1 MSGAARSY
9 KFTLFVVG
17 EGPHSQLA
25 QDNLERIC
33 TEYLLAGT
41 CTVQVVDVQK
51 DFQTALDYDI
61 LVTPTLVVEGPR
73 GRSTI
78 IGDLSDVDCVL
89 MTLGCD

>member
-1 MSGAARSY
+1 MTGAAGSY

-17 EGPHSQLA
+17 DGPNSRLA
-25 QDNLERIC
+25 QDNLEHIC
-33 TEYLLAGT
+33 AEYLRAGT
-41 CTVQVVDVQK
+41 CKVRIVDVQK

-78 IGDLSDVDCVL
+78 IGNLSNVDRVL
-89 MTLGCD
+89 VTIGYD